1 MLFLIVRVK
10 ILIGKVC
17 KLTLIWVIW
26 SLRILRFYSQC
37 CEKTLVSIIIDFSCR
52 TLDLQCHFKVLKF
65 GPWAWIWCFLSPWKG
80 VGICHAKNKNRSGG
94 MVRVFWLWCF
104 LCHSVPTFVVHEV
117 IVSTVILLM
126 YTNVMQCSRLQHH
139 RNIFLRQ
146 MYASWCKVAW
156 TIVSFLTVCRLHE
169 SKQHSNILTWE
180 NWTVW

>member
-1 MLFLIVRVK
+1 MLWKDISINNNRFFMPYFRPSMSLQSAK
-10 ILIGKVC
+10 IWTMSLNLVLFEPLERCWDMPC
-17 KLTLIWVIW
+17 K
-26 SLRILRFYSQC
+26 
-37 CEKTLVSIIIDFSCR
+37 
-52 TLDLQCHFKVLKF
+52 
-65 GPWAWIWCFLSPWKG
+65 
-80 VGICHAKNKNRSGG
+80 KNRSGG

-156 TIVSFLTVCRLHE
+156 TIVSFLTVCRLQE
-169 SKQHSNILTWE
+169 SKQHSNFLTSKQFCKFRLGRHQDDVEVVVLEALHRCWGQQRPRQDG
-180 NWTVW
+180 